1 MENSYE
7 IFEPIFSNAP
17 YAGLIF
23 ENGNCI
29 MSNNMACNL
38 FGYSGQ
44 EFKGLPVS
52 GIFCFPSDD
61 PHTNFYHSQVKGI
74 LKTDGIKKD
83 GSVFPVEINWNHFD
97 FAGRKLLNLLIR
109 DLSEYTKLRHNLREN
124 MAYNHLLFRDS
135 HIPLV
140 VIDAETSRFI
150 DCNDAAVK
158 IYGLNSREETLSK
171 SPEEVST
178 PFQYNGEP
186 SGVAAD
192 EKIKEALKKGS
203 ILFEWRHQRPNGEIW
218 DAEVHLMRFTFLGK
232 EMLQFSLLDITE
244 RKRAQKALV
253 ENELKYKTLFE
264 TANDAIFIMDH
275 EIFLDCNDKTLQMF
289 ACTRDQIVNQSPVA
303 FSPEYQP
310 DGKPSELSA
319 RERIEDAFKGIP
331 QFFEWTHC
339 KYNREPF
346 DAEVSLNRVFL
357 NGNYLVQAIVRDI
370 SQRKKAE
377 KFISESEEKF
387 RIIAENSN
395 DVIWIRDFDFRFKYV
410 SPSCTKLLGY
420 SVDETMALGYEQITT
435 PEYAKKIH
443 DIFQEELARET
454 LPDADPNRTR
464 MIEIMEICKDGSF
477 IWTETLASFIRD
489 DKGTPTGI
497 LGVTRDITDRKQVQE
512 ELRKSEERFRITIEK
527 TGELIYEYWINTGE
541 IFWSGA
547 VEAITGYRSDEFR
560 KVDIEQWSRLIHPED
575 REKALRLLSIAV
587 NTVSDYHCEYRF
599 CRKNGEYVCIEDRGV
614 VLPPDH
620 EGISRMYGTLNNIS
634 ERKRAQQ
641 ELEEKKKNLEEQNK
655 LYQAINKELSES
667 NIRIAEMNKELL
679 AAKEKAEESDRL
691 KSAFLANM
699 SHEIRTPMN
708 GLAGFAEL
716 IILPDITDEMRQM
729 YAGVINNS
737 CNQLLSIISD
747 VIDISKIET
756 NQMEIREKPVKPDLL
771 MNNLFQLFKPVA
783 ETKKLILRCCENKNP
798 ELEIMTDESKLTQI
812 LNNLINNALKFTHA
826 GFVEYGYKVK
836 EENLEF
842 FVSDSGIGIEPQY
855 FGMIFKRFNQVD
867 MGSKRSYGG
876 TGLGLAISQANVKAL
891 GGQIWLNS
899 EPGKGTTFYF
909 TIPKK
914 KRGSEKGKQVQAH
927 VKRSEKQTYTVLVA
941 EDEEVNYKFLEVLL
955 QKLSFHVIHA
965 DNGQTA
971 VEIFKDNPT
980 LDLILMDI
988 KMPVMSGIE
997 ATRIIKGL
1005 NPDVPIIATT
1015 AYALGGD
1022 REQILDAGCDD
1033 YISKPIKSAELV
1045 DLIRKHLGVP
1055 GE

>member
-1 MENSYE
+1 MENNSR
-7 IFEPIFSNAP
+7 IFELIFSNAP
-17 YAGLIF
+17 YASFIF
-23 ENGNCI
+23 ENGNCM

-61 PHTNFYHSQVKGI
+61 PHTNFYHSQDEGI

-124 MAYNHLLFRDS
+124 KAYNHLLFRDS

-140 VIDAETSRFI
+140 VIDAETSRFL

-158 IYGLNSREETLSK
+158 IYGFNSREETLSK

-186 SGVAAD
+186 SGPAAE
-192 EKIKEALKKGS
+192 EKIREALKKGS
-203 ILFEWRHQRPNGEIW
+203 VLFEWRHQRPNGEIW
-218 DAEVHLMRFTFLGK
+218 DAEVHLMRFTFMEK

-275 EIFLDCNDKTLQMF
+275 EIFKDCNVKTLEIF
-289 ACTRDQIVNQSPVA
+289 ACTRDQIVNQSPIV
-303 FSPEYQP
+303 FSPEFQP
-310 DGKPSELSA
+310 DGRPSRLKA
-319 RERIEDAFKGIP
+319 REKIKEAFKGIP

-357 NGNYLVQAIVRDI
+357 NGEYMVQAIVRDI

-377 KFISESEEKF
+377 KFIRESEEKF

-395 DVIWIRDFDFRFKYV
+395 DVIWIRGFDLRFKYV
-410 SPSCTKLLGY
+410 SPSCSRLLGY
-420 SVDETMALGYEQITT
+420 SVEETMALGYEQITT

-443 DIFQEELARET
+443 DILQQEQARET

-464 MIEIMEICKDGSF
+464 IIEIMEICKDGSF

-497 LGVTRDITDRKQVQE
+497 LGVTRDITYRKQVQE

-547 VEAITGYRSDEFR
+547 VEAITGYQTDEFR
-560 KVDIEQWSRLIHPED
+560 NVDIEQWSRLIHPED
-575 REKALRLLSIAV
+575 REKALSLLSVAV

-634 ERKRAQQ
+634 ERKRSQQ
-641 ELEEKKKNLEEQNK
+641 ELEEKRKSLEEQNK
-655 LYQAINKELSES
+655 RYQAINEELSES
-667 NIRIAEMNKELL
+667 NTRIAEMNKELL
-679 AAKEKAEESDRL
+679 AAKDKAEESDRL

-716 IILPDITDEMRQM
+716 IIQPDITDEMRQM

-756 NQMEIREKPVKPDLL
+756 NQLEIKEKPVKPYIL

-783 ETKKLILRCCENKNP
+783 DAKKLILRCCENENP

-826 GFVEYGYKVK
+826 GFVEFGYKVK

-842 FVSDSGIGIEPQY
+842 FVSDSGIGIEPQF

-876 TGLGLAISQANVKAL
+876 TGLGLAISQANTKAL
-891 GGQIWLNS
+891 GGHIWLNS
-899 EPGKGTTFYF
+899 EPGNGTTFYF

-914 KRGSEKGKQVQAH
+914 KGGSEKGEQVQAH

-955 QKLSFHVIHA
+955 QKMSFHVIHA

-971 VEIFKDNPT
+971 VEIFKNNPT
-980 LDLILMDI
+980 MDLILMDI
-988 KMPVMSGIE
+988 KMPVMSGLE

-1005 NPDVPIIATT
+1005 NPAIPIIATT

-1045 DLIRKHLGVP
+1045 NLIRKHLGIP